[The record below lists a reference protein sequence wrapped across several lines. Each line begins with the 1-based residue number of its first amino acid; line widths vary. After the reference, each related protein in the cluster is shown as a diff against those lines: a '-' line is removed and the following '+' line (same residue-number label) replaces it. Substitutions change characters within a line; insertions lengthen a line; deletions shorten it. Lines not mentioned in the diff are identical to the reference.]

1 MLGTILKV
9 VVVVI
14 LAAYKFIG
22 MLINLMLKP
31 FALLLSKLKIFF
43 AEKLPSTKMLDE
55 KFSAFHGFLPFA
67 LFTTALT
74 FVIVTC
80 CIYIFNDAKKADFVM
95 NLIFST
101 TLGSILSLF
110 QDGFD
115 ISPATLF
122 AIAFSGFIFS
132 ACMDTLTKKTKDPAG
147 KIIEEKA
154 KFYIRIPCFLVYF
167 TMAASLALMLSG
179 VFQAVGNWGFNTIVN
194 LYNQKS
200 TSFFPVLGKILAM
213 IPLIYVAMLLLLIA
227 VKEYAE
233 SAVFGFVGFLLLLVC
248 LLIEQIILKRV
259 APPSELTLDIIEI
272 AILLGVIFTME
283 AVRPFVLRKFDE
295 ALSDDKTENKEIA
308 APTYDF

>member
-1 MLGTILKV
+1 M
-9 VVVVI
+9 
-14 LAAYKFIG
+14 
-22 MLINLMLKP
+22 
-31 FALLLSKLKIFF
+31 
-43 AEKLPSTKMLDE
+43 
-55 KFSAFHGFLPFA
+55 
-67 LFTTALT
+67 ALT

-80 CIYIFNDAKKADFVM
+80 CIYLLKDAKSEDFVE

-122 AIAFSGFIFS
+122 AIAFSGFVFS
-132 ACMDTLTKKTKDPAG
+132 GCMSTLTKKIEDPTG
-147 KIIEEKA
+147 KTIEEKA

-167 TMAASLALMLSG
+167 TMSASLALMLSG
-179 VFQAVGNWGFNTIVN
+179 VFQAVGNWGFNTIIN

-213 IPLIYVAMLLLLIA
+213 IPLLYAAMLLMLIA

-233 SAVFGFVGFLLLLVC
+233 SAVFGFVGFLLLIVC
-248 LLIEQIILKRV
+248 MLIEQLILKHV

-272 AILLGVIFTME
+272 TILLGVIFTME
-283 AVRPFVLRKFDE
+283 AVRPLVLRKFEE
-295 ALSDDKTENKEIA
+295 AFSKDKTGTKEIA
-308 APTYDF
+308 TPTYDF